1 MGMRVVNLVLAALV
15 LLVQADLWLGRSSQ
29 PRVWMLRAELE
40 QQDRANEAARVRNEQ
55 LQAEVGDL
63 RAGLEMVEEK
73 ARAELGMIKPDEIL
87 VQYTRR

>member
-1 MGMRVVNLVLAALV
+1 MRVVNLVLAALV

-73 ARAELGMIKPDEIL
+73 ARGLGMIRPDEIL
-87 VQYTRR
+87 VLYEKR

>member
-73 ARAELGMIKPDEIL
+73 ARGLGMIRPDEIL
-87 VQYTRR
+87 VLYEKR